1 MVSLDAKGGIIRMSV
16 TKEEVK
22 IYLDEVKVA
31 VSDKRYT
38 ISAREVNH
46 RLFEEYL
53 ITEKDAETILL
64 SLCVEDFCKIV
75 PNEDPRYPHERLYIF
90 GKDVILIP
98 RFGEKETTVSLYI
111 KFNKLD
117 GNYTV
122 VISFHKQQYP
132 LKYKFK

>member
-1 MVSLDAKGGIIRMSV
+1 MSV

-75 PNEDPRYPHERLYIF
+75 PNEDPRYPHERLYI
-90 GKDVILIP
+90 
-98 RFGEKETTVSLYI
+98 